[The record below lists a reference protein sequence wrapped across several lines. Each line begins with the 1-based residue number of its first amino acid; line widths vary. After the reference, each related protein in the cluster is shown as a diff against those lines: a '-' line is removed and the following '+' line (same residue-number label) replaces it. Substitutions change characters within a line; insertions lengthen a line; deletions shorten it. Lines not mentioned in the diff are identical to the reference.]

1 MMMDG
6 HVYEMFSI
14 KPLLLLL
21 LPVLENSTSF
31 QQTEVDCFSMGA

>member
-6 HVYEMFSI
+6 HVYEIFSI

-21 LPVLENSTSF
+21 AVLENSTFF